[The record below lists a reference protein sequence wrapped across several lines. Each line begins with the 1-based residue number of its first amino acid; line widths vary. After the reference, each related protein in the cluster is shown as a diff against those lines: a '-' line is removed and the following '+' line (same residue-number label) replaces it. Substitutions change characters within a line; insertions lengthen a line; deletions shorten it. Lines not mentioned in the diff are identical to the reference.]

1 MSESGYNQGVNN
13 QGVTT
18 NLALD
23 KSHICFLIYLTLLYR
38 HEGVLLFIH
47 GLACPGD
54 LSCSMDLTVTVLVV
68 CELAEH
74 MRFMRIEIEKVR
86 IQHEKEREEDR
97 QLHEKDREEDRQ
109 LHEKDREEDR
119 QTREKER
126 ELSRQQHEKERE
138 LSRQQHEK
146 EREKSR
152 QQHEK
157 DREEDRQQHEKERE
171 EDRIRSEADSAKRDR
186 QYHHLNPTPDPRQ
199 MEQAADALRPLWPS
213 SVLMGSE

>member
-109 LHEKDREEDR
+109 
-119 QTREKER
+119 TR
-126 ELSRQQHEKERE
+126 EKERE

>member
-18 NLALD
+18 KNCNSQVHRTREIARASKTMDEQQYIFMDAIKERKIYQETDVALI
-23 KSHICFLIYLTLLYR
+23 KR
-38 HEGVLLFIH
+38 K
-47 GLACPGD
+47 
-54 LSCSMDLTVTVLVV
+54 V

-109 LHEKDREEDR
+109 TREKDREEDR
-119 QTREKER
+119 QTREKDR
-126 ELSRQQHEKERE
+126 EEDRQTR
-138 LSRQQHEK
+138 EK

-157 DREEDRQQHEKERE
+157 DREEDRQQHEKDREEDRQRHEKERE

-186 QYHHLNPTPDPRQ
+186 QYHHLKDQNDELVERQ
-199 MEQAADALRPLWPS
+199 KLGYQSIYSR
-213 SVLMGSE
+213 